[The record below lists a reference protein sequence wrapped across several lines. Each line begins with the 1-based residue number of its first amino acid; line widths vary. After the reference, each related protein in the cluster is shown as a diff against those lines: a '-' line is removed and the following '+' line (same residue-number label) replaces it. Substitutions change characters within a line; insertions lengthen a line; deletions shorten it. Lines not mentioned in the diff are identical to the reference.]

1 MVVSVD
7 QLDETVKEYESAVRA
22 LKDAQGRSDTPMPW
36 DRLKAVSPQ
45 QKLDESRDRVRRAAE
60 ELVRKRVGADPLQ
73 WGLLSDDVEQ
83 TLTTL
88 AGRGGVLDPELA
100 GLLEELRANM
110 VDARVAAHTGARS
123 RVLDLTARYRAVL
136 ERQMPDEVA
145 RKLVHHLPGRDRP
158 IPPSEEI
165 DAAVG
170 SRFVPRY
177 FDYVDPQLVMT
188 TLQVTRSGP
197 TQITLHD
204 IVVAPASRGRWIG
217 SAGLQHLCATADEYG
232 LTIDGEVVQRWADRE
247 LDRLRFRKEAE
258 RQAAWFVRHG
268 FVIDVDQ
275 AAPLYRAEIRRAPEM
290 EIR

>member
-7 QLDETVKEYESAVRA
+7 QLDESVKEYESALRA
-22 LKDAQGRSDTPMPW
+22 LKEAQGRSDSRMPW
-36 DRLKAVSPQ
+36 DSLKAVSPQ
-45 QKLDESRDRVRRAAE
+45 QKLDEAKDRVRRAAA
-60 ELVRKRVGADPLQ
+60 ELARKRVGADPRQ

-83 TLTTL
+83 TLTALT
-88 AGRGGVLDPELA
+88 GRGGVLDPELA

-110 VDARVAAHTGARS
+110 ADARVAAHTAAGS

-158 IPPSEEI
+158 IPPSEAI

-177 FDYVDPQLVMT
+177 FDYVDPQLALT

-197 TQITLHD
+197 AQITLHD
-204 IVVAPASRGRWIG
+204 IVVAPASRGRGIG

-232 LTIDGEVVQRWADRE
+232 LTVVGEVVQRWADRE
-247 LDRLRFRKEAE
+247 LDRLRFRKEAG
-258 RQAAWFVRHG
+258 RRAAWFVRHG
-268 FVIDVDQ
+268 FDVDVDQ
-275 AAPLYRAEIRRAPEM
+275 AAPLYRAQIRRAPEVPG
-290 EIR
+290 R